1 MSNENYY
8 HPKRVS
14 NLGMEVIMGK
24 RASRSRR
31 REEECK
37 QTREGGGTIERVRR
51 YRRDRSDFRHPAMIG
66 LPPPSSMGKVGDSKD
81 INCKTKNYLHK

>member
-1 MSNENYY
+1 MSNENY

-14 NLGMEVIMGK
+14 NLGMEVMGK

-51 YRRDRSDFRHPAMIG
+51 YRQLLGIG
-66 LPPPSSMGKVGDSKD
+66 LTFG
-81 INCKTKNYLHK
+81 ILR

>member
-1 MSNENYY
+1 MSNGNYY

-37 QTREGGGTIERVRR
+37 QTREGGGT
-51 YRRDRSDFRHPAMIG
+51 
-66 LPPPSSMGKVGDSKD
+66 
-81 INCKTKNYLHK
+81 